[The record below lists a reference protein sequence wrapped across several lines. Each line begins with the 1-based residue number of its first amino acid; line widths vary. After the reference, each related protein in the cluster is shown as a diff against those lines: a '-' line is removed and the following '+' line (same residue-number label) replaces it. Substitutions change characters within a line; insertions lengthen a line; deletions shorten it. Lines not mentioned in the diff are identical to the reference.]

1 METRYLHNAEA
12 GDAHIVVMYP
22 YRDVMAT
29 ILFALSRADC
39 SRCHPPV
46 WLLMW
51 QRIAV
56 AISCGITSGWGVIF
70 PPVNLSDSDAIL
82 TFTSRRAKYGTPLFY
97 SIFIF
102 ILFYLASDN
111 VFFLLSPEIS
121 VRLLHIISAHIFAP
135 NVNQNDDAFLL
146 SGFISPIF
154 SDMTLSRSL
163 FLVCSWSARILGAW
177 NSLVSFY
184 VFTWIFILPFVYRL
198 FLQKSYCSLNRLGRD
213 FLLTLCY
220 TFKQFFV
227 LRC

>member
-1 METRYLHNAEA
+1 MVYKLLETRYLHNAEA

-51 QRIAV
+51 QRIVV
-56 AISCGITSGWGVIF
+56 AISCGITSVWGVIF

-82 TFTSRRAKYGTPLFY
+82 TFPSRRAKYRTPLFY
-97 SIFIF
+97 SIF

-111 VFFLLSPEIS
+111 AFILLSLEIS

-135 NVNQNDDAFLL
+135 NVNQNVDAFLF
-146 SGFISPIF
+146 SGFISPTF

-163 FLVCSWSARILGAW
+163 FLVCSWLSHILGAW
-177 NSLVSFY
+177 NYLVSFY
-184 VFTWIFILPFVYRL
+184 VFP
-198 FLQKSYCSLNRLGRD
+198 
-213 FLLTLCY
+213 
-220 TFKQFFV
+220 
-227 LRC
+227 